1 MLFYHLEQKLLYV
14 SSLKFELP
22 RFSPGVT
29 LRTRPAASL
38 LQNDQKKT
46 NHYPQC
52 VNLKSEAPWLGKAV
66 EKQPRIFMIQT
77 DSFEASCDFKG
88 FRVKGS
94 TIKS

>member
-1 MLFYHLEQKLLYV
+1 M
-14 SSLKFELP
+14 SLKFELP
-22 RFSPGVT
+22 RFSPGIT
-29 LRTRPAASL
+29 LRTRPVASL

-46 NHYPQC
+46 NYYLQY

-66 EKQPRIFMIQT
+66 QKQPRIFVIKT
-77 DSFEASCDFKG
+77 YSFEASCDLKG